1 MRINWSDPS
10 KNTQADLDAY
20 AKFIH
25 DTDPAKDHTDLY
37 RPAPKQPV
45 TPAATAR
52 R

>member
-10 KNTQADLDAY
+10 KNTQADVDALRQW
-20 AKFIH
+20 IH
-25 DTDPAKDHTDLY
+25 DTDPAKDHSDLY
-37 RPAPKQPV
+37 RPVAKRSV